1 MFGTHYDS
9 MYTEYLVG
17 CLLMNPTMTSG
28 SPDKLVEYAFRCSE
42 LVRKKQKALE
52 AKEQLV
58 RKKREIKTMDKPC
71 HTTPHQPNPA
81 KPPDTQPRRT
91 SRRCICR

>member
-1 MFGTHYDS
+1 

-58 RKKREIKTMDKPC
+58 RKKRDKDDGQTLPHNSTPTQPSQTPR
-71 HTTPHQPNPA
+71 HTTTANE
-81 KPPDTQPRRT
+81 
-91 SRRCICR
+91 S